1 MAHQIIAAEP
11 EKLRVVSLRFLSPR
25 FKRRRVTHFIPE
37 LLVIESE
44 DVLIIHQ
51 HVRPAALLLEIAD
64 FMNQRL
70 IMLEERRLR
79 FKLSLYQSFADK
91 DLAGQFRV
99 MLRIGHGAASVN
111 GKSV

>member
-1 MAHQIIAAEP
+1 
-11 EKLRVVSLRFLSPR
+11 
-25 FKRRRVTHFIPE
+25 
-37 LLVIESE
+37 
-44 DVLIIHQ
+44 
-51 HVRPAALLLEIAD
+51 
-64 FMNQRL
+64 MNQRL